1 MTLKYPFVTEK
12 AMVLLEN
19 QSKLQFLVTRE
30 ANKDDIKRDIE
41 KAFGQNVK
49 SVRTLMNTHGQKKAI
64 VSFENDKAAEEIL
77 SARHNVG
84 GEHGTSNHNTKPGQ
98 GRPDI
103 PRSIPPVQGKL
114 STSVMTRR
122 RSPERLSTS
131 NTIPHAMHRS
141 RSSNLRSNT

>member
-77 SARHNVG
+77 S
-84 GEHGTSNHNTKPGQ
+84 
-98 GRPDI
+98 
-103 PRSIPPVQGKL
+103 
-114 STSVMTRR
+114 
-122 RSPERLSTS
+122 RLG
-131 NTIPHAMHRS
+131 IM
-141 RSSNLRSNT
+141 

>member
-1 MTLKYPFVTEK
+1 MVLKYPFVTEK

-49 SVRTLMNTHGQKKAI
+49 NVRTLMNTHGQKKAI

-77 SARHNVG
+77 S
-84 GEHGTSNHNTKPGQ
+84 
-98 GRPDI
+98 
-103 PRSIPPVQGKL
+103 
-114 STSVMTRR
+114 
-122 RSPERLSTS
+122 RLG
-131 NTIPHAMHRS
+131 IM
-141 RSSNLRSNT
+141 

>member
-19 QSKLQFLVTRE
+19 QSKLQFLVERE
-30 ANKDDIKRDIE
+30 ATKEDIKKEIE

-77 SARHNVG
+77 S
-84 GEHGTSNHNTKPGQ
+84 
-98 GRPDI
+98 
-103 PRSIPPVQGKL
+103 
-114 STSVMTRR
+114 
-122 RSPERLSTS
+122 RLG
-131 NTIPHAMHRS
+131 IM
-141 RSSNLRSNT
+141 